1 MEEIAESDIKSLLN
15 EVRLI
20 KEKSDAVLDATG
32 GRFNIFKILD
42 VNQHENTHSKIIA
55 SFLNPN
61 GKHGLKDL
69 FLALFLCACFSD
81 DELRDFEFNTKNAK
95 VITESFAPADDKNG
109 RIDILVKSGAKG
121 IIIENKFLA
130 GDQPSQLK
138 RYDEWAR
145 KNLTAGYKILY
156 LTKDGHKA
164 SEQSGNGVDY
174 TPISYKE
181 EIIDWL
187 EDCFSK
193 SAAFPLVRETLV
205 QYLNL
210 IKHYMGRSMSAMTQ
224 KEIIS
229 LLGSEENIKT
239 VKLIAKNY
247 DKVLKAK
254 ATELFEEMD
263 KIVTQN
269 FGNKKFEKQ
278 VRSKAGDKDFL
289 IRYIFSDIGDVNL
302 CILFEPLFHSI
313 RGKTHCRT
321 VNIKKYWIS
330 TNIAQS
336 ITGCNKCQFLCEYL
350 VIALHTRQQQG
361 HVKRISSTHTNHCTL
376 CSGVLGHIF
385 LEAVNE
391 LTYT

>member
-254 ATELFEEMD
+254 AAELFEEMD

-302 CILFEPLFHSI
+302 CILFENSKEMDFL
-313 RGKTHCRT
+313 KCNLEYKKNLTEEEKLAT
-321 VNIKKYWIS
+321 QKKYS
-330 TNIAQS
+330 EKLSDLQNQIAGTKFS
-336 ITGCNKCQFLCEYL
+336 AWRMGFNSWE
-350 VIALHTRQQQG
+350 TR
-361 HVKRISSTHTNHCTL
+361 KAEI
-376 CSGVLGHIF
+376 
-385 LEAVNE
+385 LENFNLLLKKIIPKAS
-391 LTYT
+391 